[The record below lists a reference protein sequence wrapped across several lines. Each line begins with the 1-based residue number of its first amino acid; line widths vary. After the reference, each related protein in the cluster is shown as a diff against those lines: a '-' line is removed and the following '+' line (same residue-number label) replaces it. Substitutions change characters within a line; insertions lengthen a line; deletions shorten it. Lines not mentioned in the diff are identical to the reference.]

1 MRVLYLTIIYFGI
14 MTCSWAQQVG
24 EKKTV
29 SQVKPVSNCKMTTTL
44 FRQLVTYAGS
54 DLLMA
59 IPGSFE
65 YTLINQKTFD
75 RSFILYQMIVLDSL
89 YRVDSSQTFEMRWIN
104 MTYRHKHRRE
114 LFGGCELEVW
124 SFKNQSEA
132 RKLFSILKKSE
143 INFRIAEICR
153 YMRMGRNIFIF
164 TSGQGS
170 NYKTINRLMR
180 EIESKYS
187 CMGQVEYDIF
197 RK

>member
-1 MRVLYLTIIYFGI
+1 MRVLYLTVIYFEI

-89 YRVDSSQTFEMRWIN
+89 YMVDSSQTFEMRWIN
-104 MTYRHKHRRE
+104 MTYRNKHRRE
-114 LFGGCELEVW
+114 LFGKCQLEVW
-124 SFKNQSEA
+124 SFKKESEA
-132 RKLFSILKKSE
+132 YKLFSILKTSE
-143 INFRIAEICR
+143 IGFRIAEICR

-164 TSGQGS
+164 TSGQWS

-187 CMGQVEYDIF
+187 CMGQVEYDTF